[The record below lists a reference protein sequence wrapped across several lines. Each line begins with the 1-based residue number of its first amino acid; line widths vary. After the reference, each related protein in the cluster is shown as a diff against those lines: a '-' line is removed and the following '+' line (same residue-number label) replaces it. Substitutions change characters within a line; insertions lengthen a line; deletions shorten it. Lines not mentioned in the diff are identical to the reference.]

1 MTPPLKCIYEI
12 NVDRDLI
19 VFVVE
24 LELTSEKQKTR
35 EERM

>member
-1 MTPPLKCIYEI
+1 MTPPLKCIYEM
-12 NVDRDLI
+12 NMDSDPI